1 MIVPSRWI
9 LCFCAVVASFSA
21 ELSAAPRLAA
31 IFGDQMVLQQGRE
44 VVIWGWGEAGEKIRV
59 EFAGQERQ
67 AEAGD
72 DGSWSVVLEAMQ
84 ASSQGRDLVVEGEN
98 EKVTL
103 ASVLVGEVWLC
114 GGQSNMAWILRN
126 SVNRDLEIASADY
139 TEIRFLRVPLTSRGA
154 PQQDLPAVDPRKQE
168 GNWQTCTPDRVG
180 DCSGV
185 AYYFARR
192 LHRILKVPIGLV
204 DVSWGGTMAQHWVSE
219 EKLRPLET
227 MQSYFEDYEKRLAM
241 WKTFGGEEGARKAY
255 ELALATWEK
264 ENEEALKKGERVPGR
279 PNAGQYEDPRRQR
292 HPAGMYNGMI
302 HPIRDFVFRGILF
315 YQGENNSFGVS
326 WKPYPFTLPLV
337 IEQWRE
343 SFGELP
349 FGIIQIAGWSNR
361 RSMTYDMNHHTNVIR
376 EIQFDVWQRTEKSGL
391 IVTYDTNSNQ
401 SIHPGAKQP
410 VGDRS
415 ARWALSE
422 VYMQKNLD
430 GRQPLSWKG
439 PVFESH
445 EIRDGKLVVSF
456 REQTRRGLRLD
467 QDDEVGFY
475 IAGEDRVFH
484 HARVRVIREENVEKL
499 LVWSDEVPQ
508 PVAAR
513 YAWSNLPVGRLMN
526 QLELPAY
533 PFRTDDW
540 PLTPHQSTGD
550 YHRNPAK

>member
-1 MIVPSRWI
+1 
-9 LCFCAVVASFSA
+9 
-21 ELSAAPRLAA
+21 
-31 IFGDQMVLQQGRE
+31 
-44 VVIWGWGEAGEKIRV
+44 
-59 EFAGQERQ
+59 
-67 AEAGD
+67 
-72 DGSWSVVLEAMQ
+72 
-84 ASSQGRDLVVEGEN
+84 
-98 EKVTL
+98 
-103 ASVLVGEVWLC
+103 
-114 GGQSNMAWILRN
+114 
-126 SVNRDLEIASADY
+126 
-139 TEIRFLRVPLTSRGA
+139 
-154 PQQDLPAVDPRKQE
+154 
-168 GNWQTCTPDRVG
+168 
-180 DCSGV
+180 
-185 AYYFARR
+185 
-192 LHRILKVPIGLV
+192 
-204 DVSWGGTMAQHWVSE
+204 
-219 EKLRPLET
+219 
-227 MQSYFEDYEKRLAM
+227 
-241 WKTFGGEEGARKAY
+241 
-255 ELALATWEK
+255 
-264 ENEEALKKGERVPGR
+264 
-279 PNAGQYEDPRRQR
+279 
-292 HPAGMYNGMI
+292 
-302 HPIRDFVFRGILF
+302 VFRGILF

-326 WKPYPFTLPLV
+326 WKPYPYTLPLV

-343 SFGELP
+343 SFGDLP

-415 ARWALSE
+415 ARWALGE
-422 VYMQKNLD
+422 VYMRKNLD

-445 EIRDGKLVVSF
+445 EVRDGKLVIGFS
-456 REQTRRGLRLD
+456 EQTRRGLRLD

-499 LVWSDEVPQ
+499 LVWSDDVKQ

-526 QLELPAY
+526 HLELPAY

-550 YHRNPAK
+550 YHRNLGK

>member
-1 MIVPSRWI
+1 MVVPTRWI
-9 LCFCAVVASFSA
+9 LCACGVLVFFSA
-21 ELSAAPRLAA
+21 ELAAAPRLAA

-44 VVIWGWGEAGEKIRV
+44 VSIWGWAEAGEKIRV
-59 EFAGQERQ
+59 EFAGQQKR
-67 AEAGD
+67 AVAGD
-72 DGSWSVVLEAMQ
+72 DGGWSVALEPME
-84 ASSQGRDLVVEGEN
+84 ASFQQRDLVVEGNN

-103 ASVLVGEVWLC
+103 GSVLVGEVWLC
-114 GGQSNMAWILRN
+114 GGQSNMAMTLRS

-139 TEIRFLRVPLTSRGA
+139 TAIRFLRVPLTSRGA
-154 PQQDLPAVDPRKQE
+154 PQQDLPAVDANKQE

-180 DCSGV
+180 ECSGV

-219 EKLRPLET
+219 QKLRPLET
-227 MQSYFEDYEKRLAM
+227 MQSYFEEYETRLAV
-241 WKTFGGEEGARKAY
+241 WKTFGGEEGAKKAY

-279 PNAGQYEDPRRQR
+279 PNAGQYQDPGKQR

-337 IEQWRE
+337 IEEWRE

-361 RSMTYDMNHHTNVIR
+361 RTMTYDMNHHTNVIR

-456 REQTRRGLRLD
+456 SEQTRRGLRLD

-475 IAGEDRVFH
+475 IAGEDQVFH
-484 HARVRVIREENVEKL
+484 HARARVIREENVEKL
-499 LVWSDEVPQ
+499 LVWSDDVPQ

-526 QLELPAY
+526 HLELPAY

-550 YHRNPAK
+550 YHRNLGK